1 MLTQSVTKTQYKVS
15 DFLSWQKSDLLILSP
30 KFQRRSVWRPGAKS
44 YLLDTIIKGYP
55 IPIIFLREQKTD
67 LTTLRV
73 KREVVDGQQR
83 IRTFLSFIDPSSLGN
98 QFVQARDAFEIKKAH
113 NKELS
118 GKSFDQLSADIRQ
131 SILDYEF
138 SVQVLPSSID
148 DRQVI
153 QIFARMNATGFKL
166 NSQELR
172 NAGFF
177 GEFKSSMYRL
187 AAEQLP
193 RWEKWRIFTWDNIA
207 RMEEVEITS
216 EFAQLML
223 NGIVGRSQ
231 RALDRLYELKDKDSD
246 YPEKNE
252 VERRFQVV
260 MDMIDDSLS
269 AHLPNTIF
277 RKRPLFYALFS
288 VVYDKAYRIGS
299 KLKKKKAKRLPA
311 GLSDDLVRVSK
322 LIDSGHGPED
332 VMKAL
337 ERRTTHPASRKTVI
351 NYLKKSLKL
360 GKT

>member
-15 DFLSWQKSDLLILSP
+15 DFLNWQKSGLLVLSP

-67 LTTLRV
+67 LTTLQH

-98 QFVQARDAFEIKKAH
+98 LYSPARDAFEIKKAH
-113 NKELS
+113 NKDLS
-118 GKSFDQLSADIRQ
+118 GKAFDELPADIRQ

-231 RALDRLYELKDKDSD
+231 RALNRLYELKDLN

-252 VERRFQVV
+252 VERRFQAV
-260 MDMIDDSLS
+260 MDSIDDNLS
-269 AHLPNTIF
+269 EGLSGTIF

-288 VVYDKAYRIGS
+288 VVYDRAYRIGS
-299 KLKKKKAKRLPA
+299 GLKKKKARRLPA
-311 GLSDDLVRVSK
+311 GLSADLVRVSE
-322 LIDSGHGPED
+322 LIDSGRGPED

-337 ERRTTHPASRKTVI
+337 ERRTTHPASRKTI
-351 NYLKKSLKL
+351 IAYLKKSLKL
-360 GKT
+360 A

>member
-15 DFLSWQKSDLLILSP
+15 DFLNWQKSGLLVLSP

-67 LTTLRV
+67 LTTFQH

-83 IRTFLSFIDPSSLGN
+83 IRTFLSFIDPSSLGS
-98 QFVQARDAFEIKKAH
+98 QYVPARDAFEIKKAH

-118 GKSFDQLSADIRQ
+118 GKSFDQLPDDIRQ

-187 AAEQLP
+187 AAEQLA
-193 RWEKWRIFTWDNIA
+193 RWEKWRIFTWDSIA
-207 RMEEVEITS
+207 RMDEVEITS

-231 RALDRLYELKDKDSD
+231 RALGKLYELKDVD

-252 VERRFQVV
+252 VERRFQTI
-260 MDMIDDSLS
+260 MDTIDDNLSLQ
-269 AHLPNTIF
+269 LPNTVF
-277 RKRPLFYALFS
+277 KKRPLFYALFS
-288 VVYDKAYRIGS
+288 AVYDRAYGIGS
-299 KLKKKKAKRLPA
+299 RLKRKKAKRVPA
-311 GLSDDLVRVSK
+311 GLSDDLGRVSE
-322 LIDSGHGPED
+322 LVDSGHGPEE

-351 NYLKKSLKL
+351 TYLKKSLKL
-360 GKT
+360 A